1 MDEHSGPAAHFFI
14 GPGLQ
19 AQARG
24 PGKQV
29 VVGKQTSAAESAAR
43 VEGLIAPSV
52 EARGFEL
59 VRVRI
64 AGKGPATLQVMA
76 ERSDGTMTVDDCAE
90 LSRALSAILDVE
102 DAISGAY
109 VLEVSSPGIDRPL
122 VRQKDFERF
131 TGFEAKIETVRPVN
145 VNVGVNAGV
154 NGDVDAGAVGSA
166 GQKRFRGRLL
176 GMAGDNVRIETENGE
191 ITLPFDEISVARLVL
206 TNDLIEA
213 SMKRRP
219 GAEPGAGE

>member
-1 MDEHSGPAAHFFI
+1 M
-14 GPGLQ
+14 
-19 AQARG
+19 
-24 PGKQV
+24 
-29 VVGKQTSAAESAAR
+29 VGKQTPAAESAAR
-43 VEGLIAPSV
+43 IEGLITPSV

-59 VRVRI
+59 VRVRF
-64 AGKGPATLQVMA
+64 AGNSPATLQVMA
-76 ERSDGTMTVDDCAE
+76 ERPDGTMTVDDCAE

-102 DAISGAY
+102 DSISGTY

-131 TGFEAKIETVRPVN
+131 TGFEAKIETAKPV
-145 VNVGVNAGV
+145 AA
-154 NGDVDAGAVGSA
+154 DAGAVRSA

-176 GMAGDNVRIETENGE
+176 GMAGDDVRIETENGE
-191 ITLPFDEISVARLVL
+191 IALPFDEIAAARLVL

-219 GAEPGAGE
+219 GAEPGVGK